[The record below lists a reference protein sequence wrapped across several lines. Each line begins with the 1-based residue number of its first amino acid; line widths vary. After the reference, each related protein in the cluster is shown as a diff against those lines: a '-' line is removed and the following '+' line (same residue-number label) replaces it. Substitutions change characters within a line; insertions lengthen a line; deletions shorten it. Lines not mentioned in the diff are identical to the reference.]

1 MLETGKDWAPTKKLV
16 AVMDKIVSLMV
27 APNLDSPL
35 NQEAAKDYS
44 NGSWQAKA
52 KQITQQYAKWY
63 VEIMSINF
71 INQNVFKN

>member
-1 MLETGKDWAPTKKLV
+1 MLETGKDWAPTKKLT

-52 KQITQQYAKWY
+52 KQITQQHAK
-63 VEIMSINF
+63 
-71 INQNVFKN
+71 